1 MMSAADPGPAGS
13 ADLTTALAHG
23 YRLMSDDPG
32 LAEAQADEILRLYP
46 DEAEA
51 LVLLASARRRRGAP
65 EAALAVLEPLLATRP
80 DWGPLHAAIGLA
92 LTDLGQG
99 NTAITALKRAVTLD
113 PGLTSAWR
121 ALAEQLAMGGDDAG
135 AAVATAEEIRSSV
148 SDPILLEAGAAL
160 ADNRLAIAER
170 LLRDYLKRDP
180 FNVPAIRML
189 AETGG
194 RLGRLDDAERLLER
208 CVELAPGFAP
218 ARHNYATVL
227 YRQNKAVAALAQL
240 EQLLSL
246 EPGRPTYLNLK
257 AAALGRVGDYDEAI
271 AIWSSLL
278 KALPDQP
285 RVWLSFGHALKTVG
299 RQAECIDAYRRAATL
314 APHMGEAW
322 WSLANLKTLV
332 FTSADVAEME
342 RQLVRPD
349 ISDEDRLH
357 LAYTLGKAF
366 EDAGRYRPSFDHY
379 QQGAGL
385 RRARERYD
393 AAATTSHME
402 RSRALFTPDLLARKA
417 GAGCPAPDPI
427 FVVGL
432 PRAGSTLIEQI
443 LSSHSAVEGTQELPD
458 IISLARR
465 LGGGPEGRGATSY
478 PESLTA
484 LDGADLSALGE
495 EYLARTRVHRK
506 TDRPF
511 FIDKMPNNFAHVGL
525 IHLILPKAKIIDAR
539 RHPMAGCFSAFKQHF
554 ARGQN
559 FSYDLTDLG
568 RYYADYVAL
577 MRHFDQVLPGRVHR
591 VIYED
596 MITDPEAQTRALL
609 DHCGLP
615 FEESCLR
622 FHETERAVRTASSE
636 QVRRPIFT
644 DALEQWRHYQAW
656 LGPLETALGE
666 TRRIWRQ

>member
-1 MMSAADPGPAGS
+1 MSAADPGPAGS

-23 YRLMSDDPG
+23 YRLLSEDPR

-46 DEAEA
+46 GTAEA

-65 EAALAVLEPLLATRP
+65 EAALAALEPLLATRP
-80 DWGPLHAAIGLA
+80 DWAQLHAAIGLA
-92 LTDLGQG
+92 LADLGQG
-99 NTAITALKRAVTLD
+99 ATAIIALKRAVTLD

-121 ALAEQLAMGGDDAG
+121 ALAEQLAMAGDDAD

-148 SDPILLEAGAAL
+148 SDPVLLEAGAAL

-227 YRQNKAVAALAQL
+227 YRQNKAVEALAQL
-240 EQLLSL
+240 EQLLTL
-246 EPGRPTYLNLK
+246 EPDRPTYLNLK

-299 RQAECIDAYRRAATL
+299 RQAECIDAYRRAVAL

-322 WSLANLKTLV
+322 WSLANLKTRI
-332 FTSADVAEME
+332 FTAVDVTEME
-342 RQLVRPD
+342 RQLARPD
-349 ISDEDRLH
+349 IADEDRLH

-366 EDAGRYRPSFDHY
+366 EDAGRYGPSFDHY
-379 QQGAGL
+379 QLGANL

-402 RSRALFTPDLLARKA
+402 RSRVVFTPDLLARKA

-465 LGGGPEGRGATSY
+465 LGGGPDRRGTTAY
-478 PESLTA
+478 PESLA
-484 LDGADLSALGE
+484 ELDAADLSALGE

-511 FIDKMPNNFAHVGL
+511 FIDKMPNNFTHVGL

-539 RHPMAGCFSAFKQHF
+539 RHPMGACFSAFKQHF

-577 MRHFDQVLPGRVHR
+577 MRHFDEVLPGRVHR

-596 MITDPEAQTRALL
+596 MIADPEAQTRALL

-644 DALEQWRHYQAW
+644 DALEQWRRYEAW
-656 LGPLETALGE
+656 LGPLEMALGE
-666 TRRIWRQ
+666 TRRVWRQ

>member
-1 MMSAADPGPAGS
+1 MDTDADPGPAGS
-13 ADLTTALAHG
+13 ADVSAALAHG
-23 YRLMSDDPG
+23 YRLLAGDAP
-32 LAEAQADEILRLYP
+32 LAEAKADEILRLYP
-46 DEAEA
+46 AAAEA
-51 LVLLASARRRRGAP
+51 RLLLAAARRRRGAP
-65 EAALAVLEPLLATRP
+65 EAALAALEPLLAVRP
-80 DWGPLHAAIGLA
+80 DWAPLHAAIGLA
-92 LTDLGQG
+92 LADLGQG
-99 NTAITALKRAVTLD
+99 PTAMVALERAVALD
-113 PGLTSAWR
+113 TRLTAAWR
-121 ALAEQLAMGGDDAG
+121 ALSDQRAMAGDEAG
-135 AAVATAEEIRSSV
+135 AAAATAGEIRASV
-148 SDPILLEAGAAL
+148 SDPVLLEAGAAL
-160 ADNRLAIAER
+160 ADNRLAVAER
-170 LLRDYLKRDP
+170 LLRDYLRRDP

-208 CVELAPGFAP
+208 CVELAPDFAP

-227 YRQNKAVAALAQL
+227 YRQNKAAATLAQL
-240 EQLLSL
+240 DQLLAL
-246 EPGRPTYLNLK
+246 DPDRPTYLNLK

-271 AIWSSLL
+271 AIWSALL

-299 RQAECIDAYRRAATL
+299 RQAECIDAYRRAVAL

-332 FTSADVAEME
+332 FGAAEVAEME
-342 RQLVRPD
+342 LQLTRPD
-349 ISDEDRLH
+349 LGEEDRLH

-366 EDAGRYRPSFDHY
+366 EDAGRYGPSFAHY
-379 QQGAGL
+379 QQGAAL
-385 RRARERYD
+385 RRAREGYD

-402 RSRALFTPDLLARKA
+402 RSRAVFTPALLARTA

-427 FVVGL
+427 FIVGL

-465 LGGGPEGRGATSY
+465 LGGGPDRRGITAY
-478 PESLTA
+478 PESVVQLDPAA
-484 LDGADLSALGE
+484 LAALGE

-511 FIDKMPNNFAHVGL
+511 FIDKMPNNFAHIGL
-525 IHLILPKAKIIDAR
+525 IHQILPNAKIIDAR

-577 MRHFDQVLPGRVHR
+577 MRHFDKVLPGRVHR

-596 MITDPEAQTRALL
+596 MIAGPEAQTRALL

-615 FEESCLR
+615 FEETCLR

-644 DALEQWRHYQAW
+644 GALEQWRCYEAW
-656 LGPLETALGE
+656 LEPLETALGE
-666 TRRIWRQ
+666 TRRSWRQ

>member
-1 MMSAADPGPAGS
+1 MMPAADPGPAGG

-23 YRLMSDDPG
+23 YRLMSEDPR
-32 LAEAQADEILRLYP
+32 LAEAQAAEILRLHP
-46 DEAEA
+46 DEGEA
-51 LVLLASARRRRGAP
+51 VVLLASARRRGGAP
-65 EAALAVLEPLLATRP
+65 EAALAALEPLLATRP

-99 NTAITALKRAVTLD
+99 NAAIIALKRAVTLD
-113 PGLTSAWR
+113 PGLTHAWR
-121 ALAEQLAMGGDDAG
+121 ALAEQLAMAGDEAG
-135 AAVATAEEIRSSV
+135 AAAATAEEIRSSV
-148 SDPILLEAGAAL
+148 SDPVLLEAGAAL
-160 ADNRLAIAER
+160 ADNRLAVAER

-180 FNVPAIRML
+180 FSVPAIRML

-208 CVELAPGFAP
+208 CVQLAPGFAP

-227 YRQNKAVAALAQL
+227 YRQNKPVEALTQL
-240 EQLLSL
+240 EQLLSV
-246 EPGRPTYLNLK
+246 EPDRPTYLNLK

-299 RQAECIDAYRRAATL
+299 RQAECIDAYRRATTL

-332 FTSADVAEME
+332 FTAADVAEME
-342 RQLVRPD
+342 RQLVRSD

-366 EDAGRYRPSFDHY
+366 EDAGRYGPSFDHY
-379 QQGAGL
+379 QQGAAL

-393 AAATTSHME
+393 AAATTAHME
-402 RSRALFTPDLLARKA
+402 RSRAVFTPELLAAKA

-458 IISLARR
+458 IIALARR
-465 LGGGPEGRGATSY
+465 LGGGPEGQGTAAY
-478 PESLTA
+478 PESLAA
-484 LDGADLSALGE
+484 LDDADLSALGE
-495 EYLARTRVHRK
+495 EYLTRTRVHRK

-511 FIDKMPNNFAHVGL
+511 FVDKMPNNFAHVGL
-525 IHLILPKAKIIDAR
+525 IHLILPRAKIIDAR

-577 MRHFDQVLPGRVHR
+577 MRHFDEVLPGRVHR

-596 MITDPEAQTRALL
+596 MIADPEAQTRALL

-615 FEESCLR
+615 FEEPCLR

-644 DALEQWRHYQAW
+644 DALEHWRHYQAW
-656 LGPLETALGE
+656 LGPLETALGDS
-666 TRRIWRQ
+666 RRVWRR

>member
-1 MMSAADPGPAGS
+1 MSAADPGPAGS

-23 YRLMSDDPG
+23 YRLLSEDPR

-46 DEAEA
+46 GNAEA
-51 LVLLASARRRRGAP
+51 RVLLASARRRRGAP
-65 EAALAVLEPLLATRP
+65 EAALAALEPLLATRP
-80 DWGPLHAAIGLA
+80 DWAQLHAAIGLA
-92 LTDLGQG
+92 LADLGQG
-99 NTAITALKRAVTLD
+99 ATAIIALKRAVTLD

-148 SDPILLEAGAAL
+148 SDPVLLEAGAAL
-160 ADNRLAIAER
+160 ADNRLAVAER

-227 YRQNKAVAALAQL
+227 YRQNKAVEALAQL
-240 EQLLSL
+240 EQLLTL
-246 EPGRPTYLNLK
+246 EPDRPTYLNLK

-299 RQAECIDAYRRAATL
+299 RQAECIDAYRRAVAL

-322 WSLANLKTLV
+322 WSLANLKTRI
-332 FTSADVAEME
+332 FTAADVTEME
-342 RQLVRPD
+342 RQLARPD
-349 ISDEDRLH
+349 IADEDRLH

-366 EDAGRYRPSFDHY
+366 EDAGRYGPSFDHY
-379 QQGAGL
+379 QLGANL

-402 RSRALFTPDLLARKA
+402 RSRVVFTPDLLARKA

-465 LGGGPEGRGATSY
+465 LGGGPDRRGTTAY
-478 PESLTA
+478 PESLA
-484 LDGADLSALGE
+484 ELDAADLSALGE

-511 FIDKMPNNFAHVGL
+511 FIDKMPNNFTHVGL
-525 IHLILPKAKIIDAR
+525 IHLILPKATIIDAR
-539 RHPMAGCFSAFKQHF
+539 RHPMGGCFSAFKQHF

-577 MRHFDQVLPGRVHR
+577 MRHFDEVLPGRVHR

-596 MITDPEAQTRALL
+596 MIADPEAQTRALL

-644 DALEQWRHYQAW
+644 DALEQWRRYEAW
-656 LGPLETALGE
+656 LGPLEMALGE
-666 TRRIWRQ
+666 TRRVWRQ